1 MWGEAPGRG
10 RTAVDEPK
18 RTTQAARFGW
28 FAAGHFIWSVCVCS
42 VAWLLLA
49 ALAGSD
55 FPPLPLWA
63 GLTVFVI
70 GAYFPIG
77 AWVAA
82 RRRWSRPASRREAVL
97 AVLLPT
103 LVAWTWEGVA
113 IAGMFYGEVFPA
125 LTLLSGMLLYASLA
139 LATPSV
145 IFIFFWFTCFNPWRD
160 DWNFWLMTAL
170 AGLLPPLLFAA
181 GSFWRERRQGKTAD

>member
-1 MWGEAPGRG
+1 M
-10 RTAVDEPK
+10 DEPK

-28 FAAGHFIWSVCVCS
+28 FAAGHFLWSLCVCS

-49 ALAGSD
+49 ALAGCD
-55 FPPLPLWA
+55 VFPLALWS

-82 RRRWSRPASRREAVL
+82 RRRWNRPASRRESVL

-103 LVAWTWEGVA
+103 LAAWTWEGVA
-113 IAGMFYGEVFPA
+113 IAGMFYGEAFPA
-125 LTLLSGMLLYASLA
+125 LVFLSGMLLYASLA

-145 IFIFFWFTCFNPWRD
+145 IFIFFCFTCFNVWGN
-160 DWNFWLMTAL
+160 DWEFWLMAAL

-181 GSFWRERRQGKTAD
+181 GSFWRAGRGTA